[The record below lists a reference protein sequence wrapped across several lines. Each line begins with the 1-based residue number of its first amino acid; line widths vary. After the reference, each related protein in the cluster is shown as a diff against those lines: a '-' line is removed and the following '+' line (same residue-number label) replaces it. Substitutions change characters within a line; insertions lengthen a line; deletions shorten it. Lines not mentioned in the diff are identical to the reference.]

1 MVTNFNLL
9 PLSIHIKDLKTN
21 ANKIKGVFFM
31 KNFYSVNG
39 FLITSSDKRDELLGY
54 LLEAGKGM
62 ENVEDNF
69 IYSVGIDPEDDTK
82 VYIYEVWRN
91 KEAHENSLKM
101 EIFVDLIKKAQ
112 PIIKGMEDYPSL
124 IIKGGKGIDS
134 IE

>member
-1 MVTNFNLL
+1 
-9 PLSIHIKDLKTN
+9 
-21 ANKIKGVFFM
+21 M